1 VKIEILY
8 LPDCPHYPA
17 AMAELRNVLAAEQI
31 SAEIR
36 EVSVSDAR
44 MAEALRFKG
53 SPTIRIDGRDVAEEP
68 EKSNNFAMSCRL
80 YAGAKQPGVPPAEMI
95 QRAVREA
102 CGEEKP

>member
-17 AMAELRNVLAAEQI
+17 AMAELRKVLAVEQI

-36 EVSVSDAR
+36 EVRVSDTQ
-44 MAEALRFKG
+44 MAEALRFMG
-53 SPTIRIDGRDVAEEP
+53 SPTIRINGHDVAGES
-68 EKSNNFAMSCRL
+68 EKSNNYALSCRL
-80 YAGAKQPGVPPAEMI
+80 YPGASQPGVPPVEMI

-102 CGEEKP
+102 WGGEKP